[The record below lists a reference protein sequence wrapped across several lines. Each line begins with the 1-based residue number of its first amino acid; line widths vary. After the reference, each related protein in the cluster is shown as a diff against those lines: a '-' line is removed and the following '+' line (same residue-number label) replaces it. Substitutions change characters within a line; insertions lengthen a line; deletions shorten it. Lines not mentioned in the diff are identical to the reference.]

1 MLTGGRLAPR
11 MADLVRTSI
20 PGTPERGSP
29 MSDRD
34 EEDDLLKTIEMR
46 AAHVDPSSEIEA
58 LLGELDDLLKNGDV
72 AAALAEKSVNASV
85 ALLASQGLAAYLRGE
100 KAQAAEDL
108 QAASEEIRDR
118 LDLQAAAKAKSN

>member
-1 MLTGGRLAPR
+1 
-11 MADLVRTSI
+11 
-20 PGTPERGSP
+20 
-29 MSDRD
+29 MSGKEE

-46 AAHVDPSSEIEA
+46 AAHVDPTSEIED

-72 AAALAEKSVNASV
+72 ATALAENGINASI

-100 KAQAAEDL
+100 KAQAADDL

-118 LDLQAAAKAKSN
+118 LGLQAAEKASSN

>member
-1 MLTGGRLAPR
+1 
-11 MADLVRTSI
+11 
-20 PGTPERGSP
+20 
-29 MSDRD
+29 MSDKGE

-46 AAHVDPSSEIEA
+46 AAHIDPAHEIEA
-58 LLGELDDLLKNGDV
+58 MLGELDELLKNGDV
-72 AAALAEKSVNASV
+72 TAALAEKGINASV

-118 LDLQAAAKAKSN
+118 LGLQAAEKARSN

>member
-1 MLTGGRLAPR
+1 
-11 MADLVRTSI
+11 
-20 PGTPERGSP
+20 